1 MCASL
6 QLFIPLQNDII
17 GPSGFG
23 DARFI
28 PANLVLEYKIRFEN
42 DPNATAPAQRVFIS
56 HHLDDDVDVRTF
68 RIGSF
73 GFGDF
78 TQNVTVQRAF
88 IQVNGTD
95 MSKIVVQYCYAF
107 LVMQNSTTY

>member
-1 MCASL
+1 M
-6 QLFIPLQNDII
+6 
-17 GPSGFG
+17 
-23 DARFI
+23 
-28 PANLVLEYKIRFEN
+28 
-42 DPNATAPAQRVFIS
+42 
-56 HHLDDDVDVRTF
+56 DVRTF

-95 MSKIVVQYCYAF
+95 MSKIDVQYCYAF
-107 LVMQNSTTY
+107 LVMQNSTTYSFIRSFLATSGRTFAWLILQRKAVDYDICRHVESMYFSARIKTISAGHALTG